1 MFAVFCKQKKK
12 SPLKKPIKDPS
23 AHLHLRGAPGIQQDG
38 FHLADVSDVPVQ
50 ARAAL
55 ADKRAQG
62 VGRPLGI
69 CEAKKKSTVADA
81 ETVPS

>member
-1 MFAVFCKQKKK
+1 MFAVFF
-12 SPLKKPIKDPS
+12 S
-23 AHLHLRGAPGIQQDG
+23 HLHLRGAPGIQQDG

-55 ADKRAQG
+55 TDKRAQG

-69 CEAKKKSTVADA
+69 CKAESTAADSQTLFGESVRA
-81 ETVPS
+81 RPPVHKE